1 MSSGNANVVE
11 TQDDSQFITNLVDSE
26 SLPSSSDEDPW
37 EEDCR
42 DEISSESPGSSHH
55 HRGKSLVLN
64 YVAGY
69 CVRKSRSARHMITR
83 EIETNGPNSWIH
95 VMSRNQSLTVPSKEA
110 AFQCIKSEKCF
121 ERFHGVGLKVKDPF
135 NRLSSLI

>member
-1 MSSGNANVVE
+1 
-11 TQDDSQFITNLVDSE
+11 
-26 SLPSSSDEDPW
+26 
-37 EEDCR
+37 
-42 DEISSESPGSSHH
+42 
-55 HRGKSLVLN
+55 
-64 YVAGY
+64 
-69 CVRKSRSARHMITR
+69 MITR

-135 NRLSSLI
+135 NRLSSLILKKYPDFNAELVRKFVKVRTYAR